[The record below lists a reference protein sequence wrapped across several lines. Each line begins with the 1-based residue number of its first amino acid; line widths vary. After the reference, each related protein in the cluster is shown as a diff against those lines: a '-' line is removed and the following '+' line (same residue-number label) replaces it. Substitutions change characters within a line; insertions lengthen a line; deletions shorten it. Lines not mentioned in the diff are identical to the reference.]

1 MTFLLTVMCKV
12 PRIQKNEVVASQHGN
27 CAIIQWS
34 NPTKE
39 ARWKITPCFSPD
51 ISIYR
56 CQCAPTLMSPSI
68 ETFFLVSHSK
78 KANIVQVLYPKSEAE
93 EQTTHFSNALPTLN
107 PIVGGGFLRV
117 CINQCHPNTPDSL
130 FTEDALAL
138 AVWIV
143 MNGVDTGRKKTRG
156 TMINNWVLRAERN
169 FQTLSH
175 PGYVTER
182 LFNTRFHQPWVT
194 RAHYIVKTQCSQLS
208 LSSIEY
214 MLLSKYIHY

>member
-12 PRIQKNEVVASQHGN
+12 PRIQKNEVVATRHGN

-78 KANIVQVLYPKSEAE
+78 KANIVQVLCPKSEAE

-107 PIVGGGFLRV
+107 PIAGGGSLGV
-117 CINQCHPNTPDSL
+117 CVNQCHPSTPGSL

-143 MNGVDTGRKKTRG
+143 MNGVDTGRKRREELWSITESREQKEISKAWAIQATSRKDFSTQG
-156 TMINNWVLRAERN
+156 FINHGSQGHTILWKLNVHS
-169 FQTLSH
+169 F
-175 PGYVTER
+175 
-182 LFNTRFHQPWVT
+182 LFLP
-194 RAHYIVKTQCSQLS
+194 
-208 LSSIEY
+208 
-214 MLLSKYIHY
+214 